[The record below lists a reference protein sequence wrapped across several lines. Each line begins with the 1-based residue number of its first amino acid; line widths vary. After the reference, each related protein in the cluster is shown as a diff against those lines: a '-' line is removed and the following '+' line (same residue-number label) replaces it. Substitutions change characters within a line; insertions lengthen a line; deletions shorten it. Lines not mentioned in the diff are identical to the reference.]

1 MPSNK
6 SKKMKKSIIA
16 ICLLFA
22 TFAIQAQSKVG
33 TIDIDFII
41 TSMPEIESVQKNL
54 QEYGV
59 NLDKQ
64 LQDKMKDYQVKLD
77 DYNQNVESFTE
88 QQMQEKQTAIYT
100 LEEDITKFRQN
111 GIQLMRIREDEL
123 KRPLY
128 VKIGEAMDVI
138 AKENSFTQVLNTSND
153 PSIVY
158 LDPDYDITFAVLA
171 KMGIEVEEE

>member
-1 MPSNK
+1 LPSNK
-6 SKKMKKSIIA
+6 TKKMKKSVIA
-16 ICLLFA
+16 ICLLIT
-22 TFAIQAQSKVG
+22 TFAIHAQSKVG
-33 TIDIDFII
+33 TIDVDFIL
-41 TSMPEIESVQKNL
+41 SNMPEIESVQKNL

-59 NLDKQ
+59 NLDQQ
-64 LQDKMKDYQVKLD
+64 LQDKMKDYQEKLD

-128 VKIGEAMDVI
+128 LKIGEAMDAI
-138 AKENSFTQVLNTSND
+138 AKENSFTQILNTSND
-153 PSIVY
+153 ASIVY
-158 LDPDYDITFAVLA
+158 LDPDYDITFAVLG
-171 KMGIEVEEE
+171 KMGIEIEE